1 MATFYCNGKRIE
13 IQLEYL
19 KKGFWIPAENPC
31 SVEEDEITI
40 HLELTPEGENYVS
53 YSLSVNSKEPTQVR
67 LAVSPEN
74 AEEFYHVIPCCIYGD
89 NNAKEVHAGEF
100 PLLCEDPNK
109 EDVFRSPR
117 WEFRA
122 DRAAMPLSAVCTE
135 EGVLAVTVEP
145 YSEAEKVVYETGK
158 LAGLSAQQEEKT
170 AAEPPR
176 FLHNGLFAKLPGYCG
191 ISLGYTNDPISFIN
205 KRKPGAA
212 TRELAC
218 RAAAAGRIYY
228 VKAEPIPADGT
239 CSAGKAA
246 GRAAEPGSSP
256 RLALHQIIRQEYALR
271 HKRPEYHKS
280 FREAVEGCMES
291 LLTISWDPSTQ
302 EYTNCNCLP
311 PENPV
316 LHPWRNVKEIG
327 WTGGGV
333 LAYPLVLGEKILGD
347 QRRKETGAR
356 SGMEMFDQIAG
367 AYNEAS
373 GLLYDLTSPI
383 DTDTV
388 VDKHNESSGLA
399 SVDVRAAGERARHV
413 NGWWSQFGLAKD
425 VHCSYTVGS
434 AVHYMLKTMDYLT
447 AKGEAYPEQW
457 MESARRTMDTV
468 IELQREDGAF
478 GYTYNVDRK
487 AVADWNGFAGCWFV
501 PCAAYLYHL
510 TGEERYLA
518 AADKGLS
525 YYQQFVV
532 SLSCNGTPMD
542 TWKSPD
548 EEGNL
553 AFIRGAR
560 LLHEY
565 TGEDQFL
572 TALRQGADYEFLWRY
587 GYQTR
592 PENVPLLKGWNAC
605 GGSITSVSNPH
616 IHPMG
621 MIVDSDLYYLGRV
634 TGDSYYTDR
643 ALDGTAW
650 IMQTL
655 ELYPEETG
663 YGRYGVLSERWCPS
677 DGLVIQKDSNGD
689 SYSSWFSYNLW
700 AGAAAFEEV
709 CERYLEEEGKTEA
722 ERCER

>member
-1 MATFYCNGKRIE
+1 MSTVYCNGTNIE
-13 IQLEYL
+13 LRLEYL
-19 KKGFWIPAENPC
+19 RKGFWIPAENPC
-31 SVEEDEITI
+31 SVQEKGLAVRLD
-40 HLELTPEGENYVS
+40 LKPEGEDCMA
-53 YSLSVNSKEPTQVR
+53 YSLSVESEEPTQVR
-67 LAVSPEN
+67 LSAALSAASEDEDRV
-74 AEEFYHVIPCCIYGD
+74 FHVIPCCIYGD
-89 NNAKEVHAGEF
+89 NNAREVHAGEF
-100 PLLCEDPNK
+100 PLLCNDPDK
-109 EDVFRSPR
+109 GDVFRAPR

-122 DRAAMPLSAVCTE
+122 DRAAMPLSAVCTK

-145 YSEAEKVVYETGK
+145 YSEAEHVICET
-158 LAGLSAQQEEKT
+158 AKT
-170 AAEPPR
+170 AAEEQKEGSL
-176 FLHNGLFAKLPGYCG
+176 LHNGLFSELPGYCG

-205 KRKPGAA
+205 KRTPGSP

-218 RAAAAGRIYY
+218 RAETSGRIYY
-228 VKAEPIPADGT
+228 VKAQDNTEKGETEACGAKGLRKPA
-239 CSAGKAA
+239 
-246 GRAAEPGSSP
+246 RAESP
-256 RLALHQIIRQEYALR
+256 RLALHRIVRREYALR
-271 HKRPEYHKS
+271 HTRPVYRKS

-291 LLTISWDPSTQ
+291 FLTISWNPASQ

-311 PENPV
+311 PESPK

-333 LAYPLVLGEKILGD
+333 LAYPMVLGEEILGD
-347 QRRKETGAR
+347 RRRKETGAR
-356 SGMEMFDQIAG
+356 SGREMLDQIAG

-388 VDKHNESSGLA
+388 TDAHNESSGLA
-399 SVDVRAAGERARHV
+399 SVHVAAAGERARHV
-413 NGWWSQFGLAKD
+413 NGWWAQFGLAKD
-425 VHCSYTVGS
+425 VHCAYTVGS
-434 AVHYMLKTMDYLT
+434 AVHYLLKTTDFLT
-447 AKGEAYPEQW
+447 SKGEPCPKLW
-457 MESARRTMDTV
+457 LESARKTLDTV

-478 GYTYNVDRK
+478 GYTYYVDHK
-487 AVADWNGFAGCWFV
+487 GVADWNGFAGCWFV

-518 AADKGLS
+518 AADRGLS

-532 SLSCNGTPMD
+532 SLCCNGTPMD

-565 TGEDQFL
+565 TGEEKYL
-572 TALRQGADYEFLWRY
+572 TALRQGAEYEFLWRY
-587 GYQTR
+587 GYQTK
-592 PENVPLLKGWNAC
+592 PENYPIREGWNAC
-605 GGSITSVSNPH
+605 GGSVTSVSNPH

-655 ELYPEETG
+655 ELYPEKTG

-677 DGLVIQKDSNGD
+677 DGLVIQKDSNGN

-709 CERYLEEEGKTEA
+709 CERCLEEQG
-722 ERCER
+722 RNDG